1 MGIALIV
8 VVVLLLAVALSSVR
22 SVPQA
27 KVGVVTM
34 FGKYRRVM
42 NPGLNF
48 KMPVIERINS
58 YVPVQNQTAQL
69 EFVAI
74 TIDQASVKF
83 ATTIIFTVKDHSPET
98 MQKVAFLFINA
109 ASFQTAMTAQVEA
122 AVRSLVATKQQAE
135 VLGLRGE
142 IINHAKETL
151 DEQLESWGYLL
162 VDLAI
167 NDIQFD
173 AEVMASMS
181 RVVAAKNSV
190 IAAENEGQALLVKRT
205 KEAEANGAFIR
216 IGAENEAKAAK
227 LRGEGLAAFRTELT
241 KGLSESTAEL
251 AAAGADPALVAFA
264 MWTETVVQ
272 AAKDGQ
278 GNVLFLD
285 GSTSGM
291 EETFKRLQGLTALQ
305 SPMKPKPAA
314 DA

>member
-1 MGIALIV
+1 MTIGLIV
-8 VVVLLLAVALSSVR
+8 IVVLLLAVALSTVR

-83 ATTIIFTVKDHSPET
+83 ATTIIFTVKDHSAET

-122 AVRSLVATKQQAE
+122 AVRSLVATKQQSE

-142 IINHAKETL
+142 IITHAKETL

-190 IAAENEGQALLVKRT
+190 IAAENEGQALLVKKT
-205 KEAEANGAFIR
+205 KEAEAQGAFIR

-241 KGLSESTAEL
+241 KGLSQSTAEL
-251 AAAGADPALVAFA
+251 QEAGADPSLIAFA

-285 GSTSGM
+285 GSASGM

-305 SPMKPKPAA
+305 NPMRPKPPTEA
-314 DA
+314 